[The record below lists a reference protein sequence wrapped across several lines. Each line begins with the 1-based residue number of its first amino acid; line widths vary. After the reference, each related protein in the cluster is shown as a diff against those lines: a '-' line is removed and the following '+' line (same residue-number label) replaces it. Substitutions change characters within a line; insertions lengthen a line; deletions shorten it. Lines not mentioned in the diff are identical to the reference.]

1 MALTSNRISV
11 SELDF
16 DAIKQNL
23 KDFLN
28 GQDEFKDYDFDGS
41 ALSVLVD
48 LLAYNTHYNNLY
60 LNLAVN
66 ESFLDSASKRSSV
79 VSLAKMLGYTP
90 RSAVCSHSTVDI
102 RIVNPTSFP
111 TVTTLPAY
119 QPFETMV
126 DGVSYTFYNQGDVTT
141 VFGPN
146 GYVFSGVKLIEGT
159 PLTYKFT
166 VNSGAKYIIPNQN
179 VDISTIRVTV
189 QDSASFGNF
198 TTYTNIT
205 NILDGL
211 SPTSKIF
218 FVKEIE
224 GGLYE
229 LTFGDGNIGQALVNG
244 NIITV
249 NYLVSSLD
257 APNGARLFNYSG
269 IPLLGGST
277 AISTKVIATGGGSPE
292 GIESI
297 RYNAPRSFA
306 AQNRAVTPEDY
317 RALIL
322 SNYAEAKSVSVW
334 GGEVNSPAIYGKVY
348 ICVLPTDAD
357 KLTTLQKNY
366 ILSQILQGKN
376 MVSVTPEIL
385 DPEYIN
391 IQLNITG
398 YYNPSQTNKTPSQ
411 LAQILNQTV
420 LDYDDTYLKNF
431 NGVFRH
437 SQLSRFLDTSDIS
450 FVNNTMTVVLNRKIA
465 VQYNVSAQYTIN
477 MINPLFTSGQS
488 EGNIYS
494 NGFYIKNR
502 TDVVYLDD
510 DGLGNIRLYTLDS
523 NYLKVIIDPS
533 IGTVNYDTG
542 LIKISNL
549 TITALKESILYLAMK
564 PKSNDVVSALQQIA
578 EIDRANLTINVI
590 ADQTS
595 TGDLGAGFNY
605 TFSNLRP

>member
-28 GQDEFKDYDFDGS
+28 GQEQFKDYDFNGS

-90 RSAVCSHSTVDI
+90 RSAVSSQATVDL

-111 TVTTLPAY
+111 VVTTLPAY

-126 DGVSYTFYNQGDVTT
+126 DGMQYTFYNTGDYTT

-146 GYVFSGVKLIEGT
+146 GYVFSGVKLIEGS
-159 PLTYKFT
+159 PLKYTFN
-166 VNSGAKYIIPNQN
+166 VADGAKYIIPNQN

-189 QDSASFGNF
+189 QDSAGYGNF
-198 TTYTNIT
+198 STFTNIT
-205 NILDGL
+205 NIIDGL
-211 SPTSKIF
+211 NSESRIF
-218 FVKEIE
+218 FVKEVD

-229 LTFGDGNIGQALVNG
+229 LTFGDGNIGKALING

-249 NYLVSSLD
+249 DYFVSSLD

-269 IPLLGGST
+269 IPLLGSPT
-277 AISTKVIATGGGSPE
+277 SCSTKVIATGGGSPE
-292 GIESI
+292 GVESI

-334 GGEVNSPAIYGKVY
+334 GGEVNSPAVYGKVY
-348 ICVLPTDAD
+348 ICILPTDAY
-357 KLTTLQKNY
+357 KLTTLQKSY
-366 ILSQILQGKN
+366 ILNQILAGKN

-385 DPEYIN
+385 DPEYID
-391 IQLNITG
+391 IKLNVTS

-411 LAQILNQTV
+411 LAQILTQTIT
-420 LDYDDTYLKNF
+420 DYDEQYLKNF

-437 SQLSRFLDTSDIS
+437 SQLSRLLDTSDVS
-450 FVNNTMTVVLNRKIA
+450 FVNNTITVVLNRKIA
-465 VQYNVSAQYTIN
+465 VQYNTSAEYIIN
-477 MINPLFTSGQS
+477 IINPLYTSNQA

-494 NGFYIKNR
+494 NGFYIKGR

-523 NYLKVIIDPS
+523 NYLKVIINPS

-542 LIKISNL
+542 LIKINNL
-549 TITALKESILYLAMK
+549 NITALYESVLYLSMK
-564 PKSNDVVSALQQIA
+564 PKSNDVVSALQQIV
-578 EIDRANLTINVI
+578 EIDRANLVVNVI
-590 ADQTS
+590 ADPTS
-595 TGDLGAGFNY
+595 TGDLAAGFNY